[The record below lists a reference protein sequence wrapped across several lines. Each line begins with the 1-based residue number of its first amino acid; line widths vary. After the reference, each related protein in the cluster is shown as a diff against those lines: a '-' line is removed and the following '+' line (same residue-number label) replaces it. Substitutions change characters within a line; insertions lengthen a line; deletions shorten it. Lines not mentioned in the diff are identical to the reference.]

1 MENNENHEKD
11 QDSNL
16 ESNLENNDAPISD
29 NSDNSAHDENAAIN
43 AAYVEDKEGDLKT
56 AGFNSRKIF
65 NGKLKKIMFIGI
77 GGICLLVLA
86 INIFKAKQAK
96 LSPISSNQTMELDAG
111 SKATDTDRMWRQNL
125 EDKQSHLDK
134 ALHAQIENVK
144 TEIMQKAAA
153 SDDQK
158 TQEIKHLKEKLQ
170 FIQAEFEDKKL
181 AGSDLQ
187 INAAMDKTPRITR
200 HVINLS
206 NSKNDKEYEP
216 LKTADN
222 YIPAGTMVGA
232 ATLNGLRASTSI
244 QSMSNPDEILIQLI
258 DYGILPNNFRNN
270 LKDCVIVADAYGDLS
285 SETVKIRTSK
295 LSCIEIA
302 TGESI
307 ETDLIG
313 MVVGQDGYAGIKGT
327 VVSIDQKYLANASI
341 FGIMSGLAGVGVK
354 DSTTYNPF
362 TIATGAAQPM
372 SDKQQVKNN
381 LLQGSSNSLDKLSDY
396 YIAHAERIQPV
407 IEIDRGRPVTVAV
420 LKGAYIG
427 TSVLKKAESKK
438 RDSNIKRAADE
449 MDDNLIDSMNMR

>member
-1 MENNENHEKD
+1 MENNKNHEKD

-16 ESNLENNDAPISD
+16 ESNLESNDALISD
-29 NSDNSAHDENAAIN
+29 NRDNSAHSENVAIN
-43 AAYVEDKEGDLKT
+43 EAYVEDNEGDLKT

-65 NGKLKKIMFIGI
+65 DSKLKKIMFIGI
-77 GGICLLVLA
+77 GGICLLVLT

-96 LSPISSNQTMELDAG
+96 LLPISSNQTMELDAG

-181 AGSDLQ
+181 DGSDLQ

-244 QSMSNPDEILIQLI
+244 QSMSNP
-258 DYGILPNNFRNN
+258 NFN
-270 LKDCVIVADAYGDLS
+270 
-285 SETVKIRTSK
+285 
-295 LSCIEIA
+295 
-302 TGESI
+302 SI
-307 ETDLIG
+307 
-313 MVVGQDGYAGIKGT
+313 
-327 VVSIDQKYLANASI
+327 N
-341 FGIMSGLAGVGVK
+341 
-354 DSTTYNPF
+354 
-362 TIATGAAQPM
+362 
-372 SDKQQVKNN
+372 
-381 LLQGSSNSLDKLSDY
+381 
-396 YIAHAERIQPV
+396 
-407 IEIDRGRPVTVAV
+407 
-420 LKGAYIG
+420 
-427 TSVLKKAESKK
+427 
-438 RDSNIKRAADE
+438 
-449 MDDNLIDSMNMR
+449 